1 MGKFTFDDD
10 VETKAEGQDLLDAG
24 SYLVKI
30 TEADHVE
37 LGGKD
42 AWKITAEVLEGPSE
56 GRNLR
61 DTIFFTQ
68 KAQVRA
74 YLFLTAIG
82 IDIKEFDTDDSEEC
96 LGRKAI
102 VEVGHEEYDDKEAK
116 KRKKNVITFRGWKA
130 FGTIDTPSEE
140 ESSEAK
146 RFGEAPAG
154 GKLPF

>member
-1 MGKFTFDDD
+1 MGKFIFDDD
-10 VETKAEGQDLLDAG
+10 VETKAEGGELLDPG

-37 LGGKD
+37 LAGKD
-42 AWKITAEVLEGPSE
+42 AWKVTAEILEGPNE
-56 GRNLR
+56 GRYIW

-74 YLFLTAIG
+74 YLFLSAIG
-82 IDIKEFDTDDSEEC
+82 IDVKEFDTDDSEEA

-102 VEVGHEEYDDKEAK
+102 VEVEHEEYEDKDGK
-116 KRKKNVITFRGWKA
+116 KRKKNNVTFRGWKA

-140 ESSEAK
+140 ESQEKGEGFGSAK
-146 RFGEAPAG
+146 